1 MSPALEI
8 TLPSPYATGGVPAE
22 RPRAASRLARTT
34 ASRWEQVHPGQ
45 ASIEG
50 QQRGAERPGAR
61 GVEPVAQSDVLPQA
75 RARCANG
82 AMARAQRGCAGG
94 HADVTNRGGGRR
106 RADQSPADVACRCWP
121 PSAWAL
127 CVRRWT
133 RRPDQPPDSGDRR
146 AAHALLTDAASTA
159 RHLPAGVRGQSKR
172 GVLAVRSP
180 DAYAA
185 SQVDGVEVVIR
196 TGTDADASVVAGL
209 YMSTFT
215 KELNAVFG
223 RAAEEIVRRALHPDT
238 ALVACISDHIVGFA
252 ALADRERRLVQPQP
266 SDFHDVYGPLVRR
279 VRAWM
284 WSRATT
290 TPRPQQLLLEGL
302 AIEPSARGKGVGTRL
317 LEAVDER
324 ARDLGRTEI
333 ILEVI
338 DANPRA
344 KALYE
349 RHGYR
354 TVTTV
359 TSAWY
364 RLAGFRSF
372 DLMIHPVPPS
382 PTRRTHGP

>member
-1 MSPALEI
+1 LRQAL
-8 TLPSPYATGGVPAE
+8 SDQMVVH
-22 RPRAASRLARTT
+22 T
-34 ASRWEQVHPGQ
+34 ACTVHINGRSSIGHQVT
-45 ASIEG
+45 
-50 QQRGAERPGAR
+50 PGAY
-61 GVEPVAQSDVLPQA
+61 
-75 RARCANG
+75 
-82 AMARAQRGCAGG
+82 
-94 HADVTNRGGGRR
+94 
-106 RADQSPADVACRCWP
+106 
-121 PSAWAL
+121 
-127 CVRRWT
+127 
-133 RRPDQPPDSGDRR
+133 
-146 AAHALLTDAASTA
+146 
-159 RHLPAGVRGQSKR
+159 
-172 GVLAVRSP
+172 AV
-180 DAYAA
+180 
-185 SQVDGVEVVIR
+185 SQVDDVEVVIR

-209 YMSTFT
+209 YLASFT
-215 KELNAVFG
+215 RELTAVFG
-223 RAAEEIVRRALHPDT
+223 RSAEKMVRRAVHPDT
-238 ALVACISDHIVGFA
+238 ALIACIGDHVVGFA
-252 ALADRERRLVQPQP
+252 ALADRERRFVQPQP

-290 TPRPQQLLLEGL
+290 TPRSQQLLLEGL
-302 AIEPSARGKGVGTRL
+302 AIEPTARGVGVGTRL

-372 DLMIHPVPPS
+372 DLMIHPIPPS
-382 PTRRTHGP
+382 PTRRTHGT